1 MENPTLNIKVN
12 YIGPWVAKPDR
23 YSMTY
28 RKGRKTIGRINNAR
42 HYNLVRYLTKYGIS
56 KSRIHFSQ
64 RGRGHQIII
73 FF

>member
-1 MENPTLNIKVN
+1 
-12 YIGPWVAKPDR
+12 
-23 YSMTY
+23 MTY